1 MKQKLSG
8 FLTEWIA
15 FTLMFFFL
23 YDIFWALADIEDLKH
38 TLSTNHFYL
47 VVDFVFCGIFSMT
60 SLLVSRR
67 ILNSKYFKQRETQ
80 SKHVIRNG
88 ALVVVSNMLL
98 AGTCEIFF
106 NIADPDF
113 TEDLWGTSFLFGILA
128 SLMALILLSMHYSAR
143 VIQKNKENAALQKK
157 YLKLQLDP
165 HFVYNSLGALAGM
178 IELEPKTAEEY
189 LVKFSRVYG
198 YLLRHIEIDYI
209 DIGEAAD
216 FVAVYVDML
225 NKRYHGNIVLQ
236 NEINAETDQ
245 GFILALSLQ
254 LLIENAVKHN
264 YPQEDQKLYIRIYV
278 RDKMLVVRNN
288 RIYNGCRNDQNVES
302 YGIGIRNLCRRYE
315 LECGTQPEFQATTD
329 AFEARLPVL
338 PKKQDI

>member
-1 MKQKLSG
+1 MDSIYVDVLLFVRHLLGTRRYRRSQAHSEHQPFLSCGG
-8 FLTEWIA
+8 FCL
-15 FTLMFFFL
+15 LRHFFHDEF
-23 YDIFWALADIEDLKH
+23 AGKPAHIEFK
-38 TLSTNHFYL
+38 
-47 VVDFVFCGIFSMT
+47 
-60 SLLVSRR
+60 
-67 ILNSKYFKQRETQ
+67 ILQTKRNTIQTRNSKRGFSRGFQHVAGRNMRNFLQHRRSRLHGRLVGNFFSVWHFGKSHGSHSSIHALFRQ
-80 SKHVIRNG
+80 SY
-88 ALVVVSNMLL
+88 
-98 AGTCEIFF
+98 T
-106 NIADPDF
+106 
-113 TEDLWGTSFLFGILA
+113 
-128 SLMALILLSMHYSAR
+128 
-143 VIQKNKENAALQKK
+143 KNKENAALQKK

-225 NKRYHGNIVLQ
+225 NKRYHGNIILQ

>member
-1 MKQKLSG
+1 MDSIYVDVLLFVRHLLGTRRYRRSQTHSEHQPFLS
-8 FLTEWIA
+8 
-15 FTLMFFFL
+15 
-23 YDIFWALADIEDLKH
+23 
-38 TLSTNHFYL
+38 
-47 VVDFVFCGIFSMT
+47 CG
-60 SLLVSRR
+60 
-67 ILNSKYFKQRETQ
+67 
-80 SKHVIRNG
+80 
-88 ALVVVSNMLL
+88 
-98 AGTCEIFF
+98 
-106 NIADPDF
+106 
-113 TEDLWGTSFLFGILA
+113 
-128 SLMALILLSMHYSAR
+128 
-143 VIQKNKENAALQKK
+143 
-157 YLKLQLDP
+157 
-165 HFVYNSLGALAGM
+165 
-178 IELEPKTAEEY
+178 
-189 LVKFSRVYG
+189 G

-225 NKRYHGNIVLQ
+225 NKRYHGNIILQ

-245 GFILALSLQ
+245 GFILTLSLQ

>member
-1 MKQKLSG
+1 M
-8 FLTEWIA
+8 
-15 FTLMFFFL
+15 
-23 YDIFWALADIEDLKH
+23 
-38 TLSTNHFYL
+38 
-47 VVDFVFCGIFSMT
+47 
-60 SLLVSRR
+60 
-67 ILNSKYFKQRETQ
+67 
-80 SKHVIRNG
+80 
-88 ALVVVSNMLL
+88 
-98 AGTCEIFF
+98 
-106 NIADPDF
+106 
-113 TEDLWGTSFLFGILA
+113 
-128 SLMALILLSMHYSAR
+128 
-143 VIQKNKENAALQKK
+143 
-157 YLKLQLDP
+157 
-165 HFVYNSLGALAGM
+165 
-178 IELEPKTAEEY
+178 
-189 LVKFSRVYG
+189 VKFSRDYG

-216 FVAVYVDML
+216 FVAVYVNML
-225 NKRYHGNIVLQ
+225 NKRYHGNIILQ

-264 YPQEDQKLYIRIYV
+264 YPQE
-278 RDKMLVVRNN
+278 MLVVRNN

>member
-38 TLSTNHFYL
+38 TLSINHFYL
-47 VVDFVFCGIFSMT
+47 AVDFVFCGIFSMT

-98 AGTCEIFF
+98 AGACEIFF

-143 VIQKNKENAALQKK
+143 VIQKKQGKRCSSEKIPETSARSPFRIQ
-157 YLKLQLDP
+157 Q
-165 HFVYNSLGALAGM
+165 
-178 IELEPKTAEEY
+178 
-189 LVKFSRVYG
+189 SR
-198 YLLRHIEIDYI
+198 
-209 DIGEAAD
+209 
-216 FVAVYVDML
+216 
-225 NKRYHGNIVLQ
+225 
-236 NEINAETDQ
+236 
-245 GFILALSLQ
+245 S
-254 LLIENAVKHN
+254 
-264 YPQEDQKLYIRIYV
+264 
-278 RDKMLVVRNN
+278 
-288 RIYNGCRNDQNVES
+288 S
-302 YGIGIRNLCRRYE
+302 
-315 LECGTQPEFQATTD
+315 CGHDRT
-329 AFEARLPVL
+329 
-338 PKKQDI
+338 

>member
-1 MKQKLSG
+1 
-8 FLTEWIA
+8 
-15 FTLMFFFL
+15 
-23 YDIFWALADIEDLKH
+23 
-38 TLSTNHFYL
+38 
-47 VVDFVFCGIFSMT
+47 
-60 SLLVSRR
+60 
-67 ILNSKYFKQRETQ
+67 
-80 SKHVIRNG
+80 
-88 ALVVVSNMLL
+88 
-98 AGTCEIFF
+98 
-106 NIADPDF
+106 
-113 TEDLWGTSFLFGILA
+113 
-128 SLMALILLSMHYSAR
+128 
-143 VIQKNKENAALQKK
+143 
-157 YLKLQLDP
+157 
-165 HFVYNSLGALAGM
+165 M

-225 NKRYHGNIVLQ
+225 NKRYHGNIILQ
-236 NEINAETDQ
+236 NEINAESDQ

-315 LECGTQPEFQATTD
+315 LECETQPEFQATTD

>member
-1 MKQKLSG
+1 
-8 FLTEWIA
+8 
-15 FTLMFFFL
+15 
-23 YDIFWALADIEDLKH
+23 
-38 TLSTNHFYL
+38 
-47 VVDFVFCGIFSMT
+47 
-60 SLLVSRR
+60 
-67 ILNSKYFKQRETQ
+67 
-80 SKHVIRNG
+80 
-88 ALVVVSNMLL
+88 MLL
-98 AGTCEIFF
+98 F
-106 NIADPDF
+106 
-113 TEDLWGTSFLFGILA
+113 
-128 SLMALILLSMHYSAR
+128 
-143 VIQKNKENAALQKK
+143 KKK

-225 NKRYHGNIVLQ
+225 NKRYHGNIILQ

-264 YPQEDQKLYIRIYV
+264 YPQEDQKLYIQIYV